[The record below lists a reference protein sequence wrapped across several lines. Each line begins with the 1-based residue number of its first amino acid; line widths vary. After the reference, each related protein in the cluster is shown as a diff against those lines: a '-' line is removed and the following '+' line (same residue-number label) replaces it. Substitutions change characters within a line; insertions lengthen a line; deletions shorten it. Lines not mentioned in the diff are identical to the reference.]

1 MKAHVQAVHLYV
13 RQYVASRIA
22 LPVRLLAARP
32 MRFVACRLVA
42 LDPSPVHL
50 LRQIPPIRP
59 ISERMFHQTPIRSVC
74 LPLFQSPNYALI
86 LTLFV

>member
-1 MKAHVQAVHLYV
+1 MHLYV

-32 MRFVACRLVA
+32 MRFVTCRLVA

-50 LRQIPPIRP
+50 LHQIPPIHP
-59 ISERMFHQTPIRSVC
+59 ISEGMLDETPIRSVC
-74 LPLFQSPNYALI
+74 LPPYQFPNSSLI
-86 LTLFV
+86 LNLFV

>member
-1 MKAHVQAVHLYV
+1 MKAQALASIHLYV

-32 MRFVACRLVA
+32 MRFVTCRLVA

-50 LRQIPPIRP
+50 LRQMPPIRS
-59 ISERMFHQTPIRSVC
+59 IGEGMLH
-74 LPLFQSPNYALI
+74 
-86 LTLFV
+86 